1 MIERK
6 LDSKDAEKT
15 AENLLDGIDS
25 PEDLR
30 ALPVSE
36 LPRVCSEIRERLI
49 SELSQNPGH
58 FASSMGA
65 VELTVALHYVYNTPY
80 DRIVWD
86 VGHQAYAHK
95 LLTGR
100 RDRFAENRKLGGL
113 SGFPNPDESEY
124 DTFTAGHASNS
135 ISAALG
141 MAIATQL

>member
-65 VELTVALHYVYNTPY
+65 V
-80 DRIVWD
+80 
-86 VGHQAYAHK
+86 
-95 LLTGR
+95 
-100 RDRFAENRKLGGL
+100 
-113 SGFPNPDESEY
+113 
-124 DTFTAGHASNS
+124 
-135 ISAALG
+135 
-141 MAIATQL
+141 